1 LALGPFICRLVAS
14 LADPAPMLMHIRRV
28 LPDPPEQVTVSVV
41 VVSTAV
47 PGRTLTLPNAIA
59 GMLTVQLCACAL
71 AETASKKMST
81 QPEATI
87 RR

>member
-1 LALGPFICRLVAS
+1 LAPAIICRLLAS
-14 LADPAPMLMHIRRV
+14 FADPAPMLMHIRRGL

-59 GMLTVQLCACAL
+59 GMLTVQDCACAP
-71 AETASKKMST
+71 AETANKKKSA
-81 QPEATI
+81 QPNAHM
-87 RR
+87 R

>member
-1 LALGPFICRLVAS
+1 LADGPVIWRLVAS
-14 LADPAPMLMHIRRV
+14 FADPAPMLMHIRRV

-59 GMLTVQLCACAL
+59 GMLTVQVWACAP
-71 AETASKKMST
+71 AETANKKKSA
-81 QPEATI
+81 QPNAHM
-87 RR
+87 R

>member
-1 LALGPFICRLVAS
+1 
-14 LADPAPMLMHIRRV
+14 MLMHIRRGL

-59 GMLTVQLCACAL
+59 GMLTEQVCACAP
-71 AETASKKMST
+71 AETANNKKSA
-81 QPEATI
+81 QPDAQM
-87 RR
+87 R